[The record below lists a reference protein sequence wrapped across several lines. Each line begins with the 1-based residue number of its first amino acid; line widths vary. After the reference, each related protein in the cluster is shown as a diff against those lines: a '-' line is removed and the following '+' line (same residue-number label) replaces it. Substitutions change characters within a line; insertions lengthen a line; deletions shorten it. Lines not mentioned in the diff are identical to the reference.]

1 MAMMARLW
9 SISAL
14 AVELN
19 LDRRT
24 VAARLRGVRPDGKLH
39 GSPAWL
45 LSTALRALRVKDA
58 IEVPPAAEPPPSGYE
73 ILRRVPDA
81 IQGALVSGWLGAIYS
96 IGIMLRGA
104 APTAGFTNKQALEL
118 AKMATVLLIAR
129 AEKELR
135 EAAVPPFED
144 DQPEW
149 ISTLPFAWL
158 DGTAAE
164 AAR

>member
-1 MAMMARLW
+1 MAMTAKLW

-14 AVELN
+14 SVELS

-24 VAARLRGVRPDGKLH
+24 VGARLRGVRPDGKIN

-45 LSTALRALRVKDA
+45 LPTALRALRVKGA
-58 IEVPPAAEPPPSGYE
+58 IDIPAEPPPPGYE
-73 ILRRVPDA
+73 ILADIPDPVQA
-81 IQGALVSGWLGAIYS
+81 GMTAGWLAAIYS

-104 APTAGFTNKQALEL
+104 APTAGFTDRQALEL